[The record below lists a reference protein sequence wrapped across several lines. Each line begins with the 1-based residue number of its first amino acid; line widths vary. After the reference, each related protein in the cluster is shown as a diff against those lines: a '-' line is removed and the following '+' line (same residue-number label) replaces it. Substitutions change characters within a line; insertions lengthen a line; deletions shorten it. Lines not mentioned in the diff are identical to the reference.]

1 MLSYDRFVDCA
12 VNHKRRVLLKKFDG
26 IIAVSKAIPLEMGDE
41 WINRVVSL
49 DPGVSLD
56 KEDLSLINMV
66 RSKSEAKRNYI
77 IFGGRPLPL
86 KGLIEGLLAFKYI
99 LREFPDLKM
108 IVTGKISE
116 HVLTNIIYFCR
127 KLGIKDKVIFTGFL
141 SRKDRFGFI
150 NKSKLMLYPSHF
162 DAFPYA
168 VCESL
173 HLGTPVVAYKIPALE
188 VYYERTTGVKLVE
201 EGNIEALATEAINM
215 LKSKTYVEKPKMKRW
230 NEIMNEE
237 ILLIERMIGE

>member
-1 MLSYDRFVDCA
+1 MLSYDRFIDYVA
-12 VNHKRRVLLKKFDG
+12 NHKRRVLLKKFNG

-49 DPGVSLD
+49 DPGVSID
-56 KEDLSLINMV
+56 EEDLSLINKV
-66 RSKSEAKRNYI
+66 RNKTKVKRNYI

-99 LREFPDLKM
+99 SRESPDLKM
-108 IVTGKISE
+108 IVTGNISE
-116 HVLTNIIYFCR
+116 HVLTNIICFCR

-150 NKSKLMLYPSHF
+150 NRSKLMLYPSHF

-215 LKSKTYVEKPKMKRW
+215 LKSKTCVETPKKKGW
-230 NEIMNEE
+230 KEIMDEE
-237 ILLIERMIGE
+237 ISLIKRMIEE